1 LYLFCGH
8 HLEDWYL
15 SEFEVHRHFNKAWGC
30 KFLSDNLGS
39 SFMFSRLRAWQRVKG
54 GLPEVSDYSQGSMA
68 NIEAPLLSQD
78 DDIPG
83 LVKGQYALGMLM

>member
-1 LYLFCGH
+1 MV
-8 HLEDWYL
+8 
-15 SEFEVHRHFNKAWGC
+15 EVHFDEVVGSPKIGHDFCRH
-30 KFLSDNLGS
+30 L
-39 SFMFSRLRAWQRVKG
+39 G

-83 LVKGQYALGMLM
+83 LVKGQYALRMLM

>member
-1 LYLFCGH
+1 
-8 HLEDWYL
+8 
-15 SEFEVHRHFNKAWGC
+15 
-30 KFLSDNLGS
+30 
-39 SFMFSRLRAWQRVKG
+39 MFSRLRAWQRVKG
-54 GLPEVSDYSQGSMA
+54 GLPEVIDYSQGSMA